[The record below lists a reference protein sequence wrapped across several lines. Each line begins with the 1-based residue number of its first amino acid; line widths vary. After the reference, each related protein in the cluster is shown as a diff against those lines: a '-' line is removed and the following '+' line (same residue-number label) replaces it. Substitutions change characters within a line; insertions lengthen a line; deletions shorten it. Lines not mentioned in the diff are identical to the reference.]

1 MLEWFYRRLA
11 NQLIPYYIGDLKQE
25 CRNLCSEFLAFEK
38 RPVAPVWKRQEGSIK
53 TSPGAEY
60 EIFSTD
66 DPAVFQCYFDVS
78 ELLALDKVLF
88 TLHIRLREGG
98 DFKPY
103 FTYEFAGERSAER
116 TKRQIPKEQI
126 FWIPETRGPAGLKMT
141 IEQTAGLS
149 RPLYYAYYVKEPDL
163 W

>member
-1 MLEWFYRRLA
+1 MLEQFFRRLA
-11 NQLIPYYIGDLKQE
+11 DQLAPYYMDTLRQE
-25 CRNLCSEFLAFEK
+25 CRELCSEFLAFGE
-38 RPVAPVWKRQEGSIK
+38 RPVAPEWERQEGVVK
-53 TSPGAEY
+53 TSPGVEY

-88 TLHIRLREGG
+88 TLHIRLREGD

-103 FTYEFAGERSAER
+103 FTYEFAGEKSPVRL
-116 TKRQIPKEQI
+116 KRKIPKEQI
-126 FWIPETRGPAGLKMT
+126 FWIPETRGPAGIKMT
-141 IEQTAGLS
+141 IEQTAGVS
-149 RPLYYAYYVKEPDL
+149 RSLYYSYYVKEPDV